1 MTRPA
6 RLIHRGR
13 LVVSNVLVA
22 LIFFSSTKTAGDA
35 SEVAYRFYN
44 SLLGLSGGNEHST
57 LHLLADKSVHVLL
70 FFALGVWVWHT
81 PNLTRIQKL
90 WTAVA
95 VCFLVGTTSEILQ
108 AFTLRDPSVADVL
121 LNLASGM
128 VGAAVALRTHA
139 RT

>member
-1 MTRPA
+1 MTEPA

-13 LVVSNVLVA
+13 LVVCNILVG

-35 SEVAYRFYN
+35 SEAAYRFYK
-44 SLLGLSGGNEHST
+44 SLLGISGGNEHSF

-81 PNLTRIQKL
+81 PNVARAKRL
-90 WTAVA
+90 WIAVV
-95 VCFLVGTTSEILQ
+95 VCLLVGSTSEILQ
-108 AFTLRDPSVADVL
+108 VFTSRDPSIADVI

-128 VGAAVALRTHA
+128 LGAALALQYNFD
-139 RT
+139 